1 MYGTPLNDER
11 PAAKEAKGI
20 KFPESISQKWLGY
33 KEKTWIFD
41 EISVN
46 STLLCPPAMVY

>member
-1 MYGTPLNDER
+1 MELLSGER
-11 PAAKEAKGI
+11 RDTLTDKGGEI
-20 KFPESISQKWLGY
+20 LASITQKRRGY
-33 KEKTWIFD
+33 KEKPWIFD